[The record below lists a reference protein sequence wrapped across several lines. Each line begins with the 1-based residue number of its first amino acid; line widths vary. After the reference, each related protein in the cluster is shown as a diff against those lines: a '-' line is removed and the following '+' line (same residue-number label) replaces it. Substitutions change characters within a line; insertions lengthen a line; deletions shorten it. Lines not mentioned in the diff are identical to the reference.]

1 MLAAVGEAW
10 TAWAISCPRPSEHG
24 SLRDGW
30 GAWRRGWGAFSSAGG
45 MREWEGGQEA
55 FLEEVTL
62 A

>member
-1 MLAAVGEAW
+1 MLAAAGEAW
-10 TAWAISCPRPSEHG
+10 TAWAIGCPRPSEHG

-30 GAWRRGWGAFSSAGG
+30 GGGVGGAFSSAWGV
-45 MREWEGGQEA
+45 REWEGGQEG